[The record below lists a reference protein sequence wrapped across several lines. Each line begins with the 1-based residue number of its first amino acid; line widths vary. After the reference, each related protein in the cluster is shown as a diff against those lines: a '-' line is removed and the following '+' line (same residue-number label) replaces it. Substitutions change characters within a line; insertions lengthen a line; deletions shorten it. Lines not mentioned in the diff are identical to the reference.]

1 MYFKRICLY
10 STCCVYCTA
19 VQDYRSA
26 ERACHTVCRAV
37 LCIQHTVAA
46 DRHCT
51 VTVSSIRIYGTENV
65 CIAVIGVRLYDS
77 VFTVQHYFRTVGDC
91 YDAHHILFCCRL
103 NVHSVKRQRLC
114 VIIPAPADT
123 VFVRRLFSEIKRC
136 RDDIALAVMRMH
148 LALGKCR

>member
-10 STCCVYCTA
+10 STCCVYNTA

-51 VTVSSIRIYGTENV
+51 VTIDLFIIYGTENV
-65 CIAVIGVRLYDS
+65 CIAVVGVRLYDS
-77 VFTVQHYFRTVGDC
+77 IVTVQHYLRAVGDC
-91 YDAHHILFCCRL
+91 YDAHTVGCRL

-136 RDDIALAVMRMH
+136 RDDIALTVMRMC

>member
-19 VQDYRSA
+19 VQDYCSA

-37 LCIQHTVAA
+37 LCIQHAVAA
-46 DRHCT
+46 DRHSA
-51 VTVSSIRIYGTENV
+51 VTIDLLIIYGTENV
-65 CIAVIGVRLYDS
+65 CIAVAGVRLHDS
-77 VFTVQHYFRTVGDC
+77 VFTVQHYLRTVGDC
-91 YDAHHILFCCRL
+91 YDAHTVCCRL

-114 VIIPAPADT
+114 VIIPAPAVT
-123 VFVRRLFSEIKRC
+123 VFVRLLFSEIKRC
-136 RDDIALAVMRMH
+136 RDDIALAVMRML

>member
-1 MYFKRICLY
+1 MYLKRLCNY
-10 STCCVYCTA
+10 FTCCVYSTA

-26 ERACHTVCRAV
+26 ERARHTVCREV

-46 DRHCT
+46 DRHRA
-51 VTVSSIRIYGTENV
+51 VTVKITRIYGTENI
-65 CIAVIGVRLYDS
+65 CIAVAGVRLYDS

-91 YDAHHILFCCRL
+91 YDAHTVCCRL

-114 VIIPAPADT
+114 VIIPAPAGT
-123 VFVRRLFSEIKRC
+123 VFVRCLFSEIKRC
-136 RDDIALAVMRMH
+136 RDDIALAVMRML

>member
-1 MYFKRICLY
+1 MYLKRLCNY
-10 STCCVYCTA
+10 FTCCVYCTA

-37 LCIQHTVAA
+37 LCIQHTFAA
-46 DRHCT
+46 DRHCA
-51 VTVSSIRIYGTENV
+51 VTVNIIRIYGTENV
-65 CIAVIGVRLYDS
+65 CIAFAGIGLYDS
-77 VFTVQHYFRTVGDC
+77 VFTVQHYFRAVGDC

-114 VIIPAPADT
+114 VMIPAPADT

-136 RDDIALAVMRMH
+136 RDDIALAVMRML